1 MRPVRNG
8 VRLMRKKFILFIVE
22 GYNDQ
27 IEIDA
32 MLHSPWF
39 EPYRPAYEPFFHIT
53 QGDVMLSSIKVRN
66 KKVKVT
72 ADNIQMALDDIVL
85 DFRRAS
91 GPYNNISV
99 SDIHEVVQITDTDRS
114 FIPDCNVKRDDNF
127 VYSTYFDDCIKI
139 NNVDG
144 IIGRNRRKAE
154 IIRKLLNVKQIGNI
168 PYSLYYVSCN
178 MDHVLFNE
186 RNLSKSEKGG
196 NAKKFAFTCKKIP
209 EYLSQSLFNSEIMAD
224 GTYEESWETIQNESN
239 SLGRYTNFNLFFTDK
254 AKNPK

>member
-1 MRPVRNG
+1 M
-8 VRLMRKKFILFIVE
+8 MRKKFILFIVE
-22 GYNDQ
+22 GYNDK

-32 MLHSPWF
+32 MLHSPMF
-39 EPYRPAYEPFFHIT
+39 EQYRHSYEPFFYVT
-53 QGDVMLSSIKVRN
+53 QGDVMMSSIKVRN

-72 ADNIQMALDDIVL
+72 SDNIQKALDDIVL
-85 DFRRAS
+85 NFRRTN
-91 GPYNNISV
+91 GPYSNISV
-99 SDIHEVVQITDTDRS
+99 SDIHEVVQITDTDGA
-114 FIPDCNVKRDDNF
+114 FIPNYRVIRDDNY
-127 VYSTYFDDCIKI
+127 VYCTYFDDCIKI

-144 IIGRNRRKAE
+144 IVGRNRRKAE

-186 RNLSKSEKGG
+186 RNLSK
-196 NAKKFAFTCKKIP
+196 NAKVENSKEFAFTCKKTP
-209 EYLSQSLFNSEIMAD
+209 EHLSQNLFKSGIMAD
-224 GTYEESWETIQNESN
+224 GSYEESWEIIQDGIS